1 MKFKRK
7 RVAVLALTSLLLGT
21 GTIAYAGSAMFPNV
35 EKQDM
40 LVDEAGVTKNIAFY
54 EVYNPNQ
61 VSFYY
66 GDIKYDKKDIVVK
79 RNDITPGYGVKGLQ
93 KGQTV
98 DAKLKEISVS
108 INKKEPVKMKA
119 YTVGDKTFVR
129 PAEFYKAVGANAYY
143 VRPDTESK
151 DGKYV
156 THPCLGY
163 GGIRLSVKPYYEPDL
178 LGIKQDLKAD
188 TKVTLDTYGIEQ
200 NVGLITTLGFVED
213 RDIFFEIG
221 QLVKVTNDL
230 NVQIHANRTAFNE
243 TKTLLVLKMKDL
255 GSDGVYHVISETVN
269 VEPIR
274 G

>member
-40 LVDEAGVTKNIAFY
+40 LVDEAGVLKDVNFY
-54 EVYNPNQ
+54 ETYNPNQ
-61 VSFYY
+61 TVFYY
-66 GDIKYDKKDIVVK
+66 AYIKYNKSDIVLK
-79 RNDITPGYGVKGLQ
+79 QNDITPGYGIKGLQ

-98 DAKLKEISVS
+98 DTKLKEISVS

-143 VRPDTESK
+143 VAPNGETKNGE
-151 DGKYV
+151 YV
-156 THPCLGY
+156 FHPCLGY
-163 GGIRLSVKPYYEPDL
+163 GGVRISVKPYHTSAL
-178 LGIKQDLKAD
+178 LGVKQDLKLE
-188 TKVTLDTYGIEQ
+188 TKALLNAYNVKQSVGSVTM
-200 NVGLITTLGFVED
+200 LGFVED
-213 RDIFFEIG
+213 KDIFFEVE

-230 NVQIHANRTAFNE
+230 NIQIHANRKDFGE

-255 GSDGVYHVISETVN
+255 GSDEVYHIMSETVT